1 MNENNT
7 SGYLKKRRGKSK
19 DANDI
24 NENVRRAHKIYFTD
38 DEWRITKAKADNVDS
53 APSVYVREVALE
65 YKPVK
70 PDRDFRRELM
80 RVRDDL
86 KKFFAFVS
94 LQGWTQEERKQKL
107 SEFGF
112 LSRWAE
118 GILKELK
125 FLDFWIRRL

>member
-1 MNENNT
+1 MDERNT

-24 NENVRRAHKIYFTD
+24 KDNVRRPHKVYFTD
-38 DEWRITKAKADNVDS
+38 DEWRTIKAKSDNVDS
-53 APSVYVREVALE
+53 APSVYVREVALG

-86 KKFFAFVS
+86 KKFFSFVS

-112 LSRWAE
+112 LFRWAE